1 MTTRGLPLALVA
13 PGTEVR
19 VLEVAGGI
27 GMRARLAG
35 MGVVAGA
42 MLKVLANDG
51 GPLLLSCGEARL
63 ALGRGMAHRILVEE
77 V

>member
-1 MTTRGLPLALVA
+1 LPLAAVG
-13 PGTEVR
+13 PGSEVK

-27 GMRARLAG
+27 GMRTRLAG

-42 MLKVLANDG
+42 KLKVLANDG
-51 GPLLLSCGEARL
+51 GPLLVSCGETRL
-63 ALGRGMAHRILVEE
+63 ALGRGMAHRILVEQ

>member
-1 MTTRGLPLALVA
+1 MADGALPLALVS
-13 PGTEVR
+13 PGTQVK

-42 MLKVLANDG
+42 TLKVLANDG
-51 GPLLLSCGEARL
+51 GPLLVSCGETRL

-77 V
+77 L